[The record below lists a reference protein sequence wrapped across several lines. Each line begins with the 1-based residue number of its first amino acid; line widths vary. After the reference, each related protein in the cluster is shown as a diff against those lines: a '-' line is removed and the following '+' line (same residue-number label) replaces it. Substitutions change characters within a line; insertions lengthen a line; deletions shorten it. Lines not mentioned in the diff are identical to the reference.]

1 MKNDGRRPGDD
12 AELELDR
19 PNREARERA
28 EEDSAEL
35 DQPLTCRAFL
45 LGCAYLKK
53 GSEDLLG
60 NFRLLKEFLVDD
72 SFHDYCHHSVEIEE
86 REKRLSREKV

>member
-1 MKNDGRRPGDD
+1 MMTDRHEMRTERRDRSLSPRRLKIFMNTKMKNDGRRPGDD

-45 LGCAYLKK
+45 LGCAYLEK
-53 GSEDLLG
+53 GARISW
-60 NFRLLKEFLVDD
+60 
-72 SFHDYCHHSVEIEE
+72 EI
-86 REKRLSREKV
+86 SGF